1 MSLILTPFSS
11 ILHMSSVCLSVCVL
25 FYVLC
30 CFVVCFCVFVFV
42 ILTVCPGLDCAWVY
56 TPVLGLNEVC
66 NAIATELMTS
76 STALSGSPVKGHLD
90 IQVTQHDNQ
99 TMINSRQPLRLSLM
113 VFLFFFKKP
122 TKNKNKKATNPKSKQ
137 KHMKKQNQKQAN
149 PKSTKTN

>member
-1 MSLILTPFSS
+1 MDETRGMTVRLWSLDFILGMAFSS

-42 ILTVCPGLDCAWVY
+42 ILTVCPGLDCACVY

-113 VFLFFFKKP
+113 VFPFFLRNQQKTKTKKQRIQ
-122 TKNKNKKATNPKSKQ
+122 KANKNI
-137 KHMKKQNQKQAN
+137 
-149 PKSTKTN
+149 

>member
-42 ILTVCPGLDCAWVY
+42 ILTVCPGLDCACVY

-113 VFLFFFKKP
+113 VFPFFLRNQQKTKTKKQRIQ
-122 TKNKNKKATNPKSKQ
+122 KANKNI
-137 KHMKKQNQKQAN
+137 
-149 PKSTKTN
+149 